1 MAVSSRPRSGGG
13 VNVVTGQVQRV
24 ASGASSQHRKPS
36 PLRQSFRMTEDGLV
50 EDTSPK
56 PEVAS
61 ESEFH
66 MSLQYKELYRHVLTE
81 VKINMD
87 ECAHYKHKERLLD
100 LIPSF
105 ALIIPLIASVLVTIN
120 ANYKNV
126 GLAIAAGVV
135 GASATCIIGLVN
147 GMKNNLKFAQ
157 TAQFYHD
164 KAGKLKEIQ
173 DHLSFAINLRQYE
186 SMDFYE
192 HSSRFQLLKDLPVG
206 SDITGTAAAAN
217 ERDDI
222 SEFLRTNTNNTPIT
236 SIPKALE
243 TKILQTHYAS
253 SAKAGYTATSP
264 RSAATSSPTSS
275 VRSRL
280 SNHIRPSRR
289 SEKAAAEIE
298 ADETPPQDLSSF
310 TMHHHSTP
318 RTMMIRPSPLIHSE
332 R

>member
-1 MAVSSRPRSGGG
+1 MAVTSRPKSASRGSPSGGII
-13 VNVVTGQVQRV
+13 VANGQVQRV
-24 ASGASSQHRKPS
+24 TSGASSQHRKPS

-66 MSLQYKELYRHVLTE
+66 LSLQYKELYRQILSE

-87 ECAHYKHKERLLD
+87 ECARYKHKEKLLEF
-100 LIPSF
+100 IPSF
-105 ALIIPLIASVLVTIN
+105 ALVIPLIASVLVTIN

-192 HSSRFQLLKDLPVG
+192 HSSRFELLKELPVG
-206 SDITGTAAAAN
+206 SDITGTATAAA
-217 ERDDI
+217 ERDDV

-243 TKILQTHYAS
+243 TKILQAHYAS
-253 SAKAGYTATSP
+253 NAKAGYTASP
-264 RSAATSSPTSS
+264 RSETSSPTSS
-275 VRSRL
+275 IRSRL

-289 SEKAAAEIE
+289 SS
-298 ADETPPQDLSSF
+298 ADESSMQDVSSF
-310 TMHHHSTP
+310 TMHHNMHTP
-318 RTMMIRPSPLIHSE
+318 PTTMIRPSPLIHSE